1 MALTE
6 QELTAVIGGNVT
18 NTAGATSSAVSARFT
33 PTTSPGQPTWVTV
46 KTGLFGTSESFVPL
60 ALASVSGSDLAVNY
74 DKDTIQNAPRVEADG
89 HLTPEEEQQLH
100 PLRL

>member
-1 MALTE
+1 
-6 QELTAVIGGNVT
+6 
-18 NTAGATSSAVSARFT
+18 
-33 PTTSPGQPTWVTV
+33 
-46 KTGLFGTSESFVPL
+46 
-60 ALASVSGSDLAVNY
+60 VSGSDLAVNY